1 MRVCVYG
8 SRVAHHQ
15 LVAAVVGASGYA
27 GGEVVRLLLGHPDL
41 RVGPL
46 AAGSSAGRAVTDLH
60 PHLVALADRT
70 FVPTDADALQG
81 ADVVFLAL
89 PHGESAAIA
98 AQLKSDVLVVDL
110 GADHR
115 LVDPARWE
123 QHYGGRHAGTW
134 TYGLPELGD
143 ARKEIAGATRVASP
157 GCYPTGVVLGL
168 GPLLAAGLV
177 EPDDVVVV
185 AASGTTGAGRKAS
198 DALLAS
204 TVMGQLSAYKI
215 GGAHQH
221 TPEMEQAL
229 GRAADAPVTVSFTPL
244 LAPMPRGILATSTAR
259 LAEGVTTEL
268 LQEALHGAYDQE
280 PFVQVLPHGQNPQTG
295 ATLGSNSVHLQ
306 VAADVHAGRAVVVSA
321 LDNLVKGAAG
331 QALQNANL
339 ALGLPEVA
347 GLTAIGVAP

>member
-98 AQLKSDVLVVDL
+98 AQLQSDVLVVDL

-134 TYGLPELGD
+134 TYGLPELRRRPQGD
-143 ARKEIAGATRVASP
+143 RRRDPGRQPGVLSDGGRPRAGAAARRRTGGAGRRGRRRRVRDHRRRPQGQRRAARQHRDGPAERVQDRRRAPAHPGDGAGARPCRGRAGDGVASP
-157 GCYPTGVVLGL
+157 RSWRRCRAGSSPPPPPASPRASPPSCCRRRCTGR
-168 GPLLAAGLV
+168 
-177 EPDDVVVV
+177 
-185 AASGTTGAGRKAS
+185 TTG
-198 DALLAS
+198 
-204 TVMGQLSAYKI
+204 
-215 GGAHQH
+215 
-221 TPEMEQAL
+221 
-229 GRAADAPVTVSFTPL
+229 
-244 LAPMPRGILATSTAR
+244 
-259 LAEGVTTEL
+259 
-268 LQEALHGAYDQE
+268 E
-280 PFVQVLPHGQNPQTG
+280 PFVQVLPDGQ
-295 ATLGSNSVHLQ
+295 
-306 VAADVHAGRAVVVSA
+306 
-321 LDNLVKGAAG
+321 
-331 QALQNANL
+331 
-339 ALGLPEVA
+339 
-347 GLTAIGVAP
+347 

>member
-1 MRVCVYG
+1 MLP
-8 SRVAHHQ
+8 VAHHQ

-41 RVGPL
+41 QVGPL
-46 AAGSSAGRAVTDLH
+46 AAGRSAGKYVTALH
-60 PHLVALADRT
+60 PHLVTLADRT
-70 FVPTDADALQG
+70 FVPTDADAVLG

-89 PHGESAAIA
+89 PHGESAAFA
-98 AQLKSDVLVVDL
+98 ATLSSDVVVIDL

-115 LVDPARWE
+115 LVDPAHWE
-123 QHYGGRHAGTW
+123 QYYGGRHAGTW

-143 ARKEIAGATRVASP
+143 ARKEITGATRIANP
-157 GCYPTGVVLGL
+157 GCYPTGVILGL
-168 GPLLAAGLV
+168 APLLAAGLV

-198 DALLAS
+198 DALSAS
-204 TVMGQLSAYKI
+204 TVIGQLSAYKI

-221 TPEMEQAL
+221 TPEIEQAL
-229 GRAADAPVTVSFTPL
+229 GRAAEASVTVSFTPV

-268 LQEALHGAYDQE
+268 LAEALHGAYDQE
-280 PFVQVLPHGQNPQTG
+280 PFVQVLSAGQTPQTG
-295 ATLGSNSVHLQ
+295 ATIGSNSVHLQ
-306 VAADVHAGRAVVVSA
+306 VAADLHSGRAVVVSA

-331 QALQNANL
+331 QAIQNANL
-339 ALGLPEVA
+339 ALGLPETA
-347 GLTAIGVAP
+347 GLTSIGVAP